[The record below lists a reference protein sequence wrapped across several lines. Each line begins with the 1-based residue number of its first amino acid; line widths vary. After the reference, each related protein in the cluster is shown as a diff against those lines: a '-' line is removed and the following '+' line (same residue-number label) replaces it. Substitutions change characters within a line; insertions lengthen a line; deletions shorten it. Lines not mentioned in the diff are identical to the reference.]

1 MPAGAPG
8 HPGRGYPAHGAPAPG
23 YTGYPASHYPAGHHP
38 AHLEVSRVDQ
48 YKKGLSSKK
57 QKGFVLTMF
66 NANSTCALYW

>member
-38 AHLEVSRVDQ
+38 AHLEVSRVEEGF
-48 YKKGLSSKK
+48 KL
-57 QKGFVLTMF
+57 QKAEGFCVD
-66 NANSTCALYW
+66 NV